1 MQKLSKLELNWDLAL
16 QQYALIDQDDIDWWA
31 VHRGDSLYL
40 SKIFDVAKWWAT
52 RGKLQFPLVAL
63 VAPRIL
69 ARPSSNACQERI
81 FSSCTYFDAKL
92 RNRLGPQR
100 FEMAV
105 LLLTVNRV
113 WMEETLKAE
122 PLSKEDVDEAAEEVL
137 KFFGIDNVDD
147 LVQDEDDNAVFD
159 LTSDVEDL
167 DIASNVDDN

>member
-1 MQKLSKLELNWDLAL
+1 MQKLSKLELNWDIAL
-16 QQYALIDQDDIDWWA
+16 QQHALVEQDQIDWRA

-52 RGKLQFPLVAL
+52 RGRLQFPLVAL
-63 VAPRIL
+63 VAPRVL
-69 ARPSSNACQERI
+69 ARPSSNAYQERI

-105 LLLTVNRV
+105 LLTVNCV
-113 WMEETLKAE
+113 WMEEMLKAE

-137 KFFGIDNVDD
+137 KFFGIGNVGG
-147 LVQDEDDNAVFD
+147 LVQDEDENVVFD
-159 LTSDVEDL
+159 LTSDVDDL
-167 DIASNVDDN
+167 DITGDVDDN